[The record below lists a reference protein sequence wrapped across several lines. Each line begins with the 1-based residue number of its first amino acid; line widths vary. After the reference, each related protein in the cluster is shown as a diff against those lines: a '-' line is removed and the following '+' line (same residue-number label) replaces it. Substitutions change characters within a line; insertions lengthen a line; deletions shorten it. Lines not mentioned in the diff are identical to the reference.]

1 MVLTA
6 ATSRSLVGATC
17 ETFADIRDQIGDVS
31 LYIGFEC
38 LLRRLDAEQHQL
50 TRDMSELYRQ
60 NRVVGFHTYGEQFG
74 SMHVNQTFTGVA
86 IGRRPS

>member
-1 MVLTA
+1 MLPGTVHQ
-6 ATSRSLVGATC
+6 RFSLQHLAHQP
-17 ETFADIRDQIGDVS
+17 E
-31 LYIGFEC
+31 FEC

-50 TRDMSELYRQ
+50 ARDMSDLYRQ

>member
-1 MVLTA
+1 MSSGWA
-6 ATSRSLVGATC
+6 RSLVGSTC
-17 ETFADIRDQIGDVS
+17 DTFTEIRDQIGEVS

-50 TRDMSELYRQ
+50 ARDMSDLYRQ